1 MMADMSSSLRHEHD
15 HAHSHAISADA
26 DRRYLWIALA
36 LLLALMGGQIVV
48 GIMAGSLALLADAA
62 HMVSDAGAIALSLF
76 AMAMAARPAKGAY
89 TFGLKR
95 VEILSA
101 LINGATLLVLA
112 VYFTFESIR
121 RLFSPGEVD
130 GALVFIVALVG
141 VAVNLLATWVL
152 SKANRESLNV
162 EGSYQHILTDLY
174 AFIGTAIAGAV
185 IYLTDFMRAD
195 AIASLLV
202 AALMFKAGY
211 SLLREGGRVVLE
223 ASPRGID
230 PLVVSAEIAGTPTV
244 VEVHDLHIWEV
255 TSGFPSLSA
264 HVIVE
269 DDAPCHAVRG
279 ELEEMLHDKFDIT
292 HTTLQVDHAAM
303 SGQHDARQRD
313 DCPER
318 VVGSVNRGQES

>member
-1 MMADMSSSLRHEHD
+1 MSSTHNHAAVQDS
-15 HAHSHAISADA
+15 HAHSHTISADA

-36 LLLALMGGQIVV
+36 LLLALMAGEIVV

-76 AMAMAARPAKGAY
+76 AMAMAARPATGSY
-89 TFGLKR
+89 TFGFKR
-95 VEILSA
+95 AEILSA
-101 LINGATLLVLA
+101 LLNGATLLVLA

-121 RLFSPGEVD
+121 RLLNPGEVD
-130 GALVFIVALVG
+130 GALVFIVAMVG

-152 SKANRESLNV
+152 SKANRQSLNV

-174 AFIGTAIAGAV
+174 AFIGTAVAGAV
-185 IYLTDFMRAD
+185 IYLTGFVRAD

-211 SLLREGGRVVLE
+211 SLVREGGRVVLE
-223 ASPRGID
+223 AAPRGID
-230 PLVVSAEIAGTPTV
+230 PLVVSAEIAATATV

-279 ELEEMLHDKFDIT
+279 QLEEMLHERFEIT

-303 SGQHDARQRD
+303 SGEHDARSRD

-318 VVGSVNRGQES
+318 VLGDR

>member
-1 MMADMSSSLRHEHD
+1 MVMSSTHNHD
-15 HAHSHAISADA
+15 HGHSHAISADA
-26 DRRYLWIALA
+26 DRRYLWIALS
-36 LLLALMGGQIVV
+36 LLLALMAGEVVV

-89 TFGLKR
+89 TFGFKR
-95 VEILSA
+95 AEILSA
-101 LINGATLLVLA
+101 LLNGATLLVLA
-112 VYFTFESIR
+112 AYFTFESIR
-121 RLFSPGEVD
+121 RLLNPGEVD
-130 GALVFIVALVG
+130 GALVFVVAMVG

-152 SKANRESLNV
+152 SKANRQSLNV

-174 AFIGTAIAGAV
+174 AFIGTAVAGAV
-185 IYLTDFMRAD
+185 IYLTGFVRAD

-202 AALMFKAGY
+202 AALMLKAGY
-211 SLLREGGRVVLE
+211 SLLKEGGRVVLE
-223 ASPRGID
+223 AAPRGID
-230 PLVVSAEIAGTPTV
+230 PLAVAAEIAATKTV
-244 VEVHDLHIWEV
+244 IEVHDLHIWEV

-279 ELEEMLHDKFDIT
+279 ELEELLHDKFEIT

-303 SGQHDARQRD
+303 SAEHDARLRG

-318 VVGSVNRGQES
+318 VLGGS

>member
-1 MMADMSSSLRHEHD
+1 MMGMSPGHTHTD
-15 HAHSHAISADA
+15 IHIHTHSHAVGADA
-26 DRRYLWIALA
+26 DRRYLWIALL
-36 LLLALMGGQIVV
+36 LLLALMAGEIVV
-48 GIMAGSLALLADAA
+48 GIVAGSLALLADAA
-62 HMVSDAGAIALSLF
+62 HMVSDAGAIAMSLA
-76 AMAMAARPAKGAY
+76 AMALAARPAKGAY

-95 VEILSA
+95 AEILSA
-101 LINGATLLVLA
+101 LVNGATLLALA
-112 VYFTFESIR
+112 AYFAFESIR
-121 RLFSPGEVD
+121 RLLNPGEVD

-141 VAVNLLATWVL
+141 VAVNLLATWSL
-152 SKANRESLNV
+152 SKANRQSLNV

-174 AFIGTAIAGAV
+174 AFVGTAVAGAV
-185 IYLTDFMRAD
+185 IFLTGFARAD

-202 AALMFKAGY
+202 AGLMLKAGW

-230 PLVVSAEIAGTPTV
+230 PIAVAAELAAVDTV

-264 HVIVE
+264 HVLVG

-279 ELEEMLHDKFDIT
+279 RLEELLHERFEIT
-292 HTTLQVDHAAM
+292 HTTLQVDHA
-303 SGQHDARQRD
+303 SARGEHEARHRE

-318 VVGSVNRGQES
+318 VSPADPR